1 MPKGSLVYTGHYVD
15 HELVSNIG
23 RDCAARRERVLGGG
37 AVRYLISVGGA
48 GAQQDLFASIIEHL
62 IPYVTRNE
70 ATLFVNVG
78 DHRDVWDGLASSVH
92 GLSELAQTH
101 FDDFSEV
108 STFAKRALDQ
118 DVSGIHAF
126 CDADIFS
133 AVYSSNVLMRCS
145 DILVTK
151 PSEFSF
157 YPVPKLM
164 IHRVGGHEAWGAVR
178 AAEVGDGT
186 YEMDETAEV
195 LSMIDALQSDRN
207 LISFMCDRIEQANAI
222 GVYDG
227 AYKVVELAVNG
238 IA

>member
-1 MPKGSLVYTGHYVD
+1 
-15 HELVSNIG
+15 
-23 RDCAARRERVLGGG
+23 
-37 AVRYLISVGGA
+37 
-48 GAQQDLFASIIEHL
+48 
-62 IPYVTRNE
+62 
-70 ATLFVNVG
+70 
-78 DHRDVWDGLASSVH
+78 
-92 GLSELAQTH
+92 
-101 FDDFSEV
+101 
-108 STFAKRALDQ
+108 
-118 DVSGIHAF
+118 
-126 CDADIFS
+126 
-133 AVYSSNVLMRCS
+133 
-145 DILVTK
+145 
-151 PSEFSF
+151 
-157 YPVPKLM
+157 M